1 MFKGR
6 KKLNVEQV
14 SDGEDALHRENVKYI
29 LWSVS
34 DFPHVSKY
42 SGKKKKMQ
50 FCRWDQIQ
58 SIYREERASKVVQF
72 RAGWR
77 VNPVGRECHQSKWEI
92 CIEPT

>member
-1 MFKGR
+1 M
-6 KKLNVEQV
+6 NVEQV

-34 DFPHVSKY
+34 AFPTRFQIFWE
-42 SGKKKKMQ
+42 KKKKMQ

>member
-1 MFKGR
+1 MVKMHCTGR
-6 KKLNVEQV
+6 MSNI
-14 SDGEDALHRENVKYI
+14 SFGRYPP
-29 LWSVS
+29 
-34 DFPHVSKY
+34 FPHVSKY
-42 SGKKKKMQ
+42 SGGKKKKMQ

-77 VNPVGRECHQSKWEI
+77 VNPVGRECHQSKWQI

>member
-1 MFKGR
+1 MVKMHCTGR
-6 KKLNVEQV
+6 MSNI
-14 SDGEDALHRENVKYI
+14 SFGRYPPFHTFPNI
-29 LWSVS
+29 L
-34 DFPHVSKY
+34 
-42 SGKKKKMQ
+42 GKKKKMQ

-58 SIYREERASKVVQF
+58 SIYREESASKVVQF